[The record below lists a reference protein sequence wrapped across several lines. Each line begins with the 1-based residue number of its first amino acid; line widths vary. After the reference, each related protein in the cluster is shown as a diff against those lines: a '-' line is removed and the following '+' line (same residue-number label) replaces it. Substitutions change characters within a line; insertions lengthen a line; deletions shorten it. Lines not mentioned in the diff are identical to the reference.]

1 MARTS
6 QEVDALID
14 QLVGDANRA
23 DNALQMQGVIN
34 EENTRRFDRVVSLY
48 ERLNNR
54 LVGLSD
60 QHDATVERI
69 DRAER
74 QLDGIASPA
83 KGLALGLVALIGW
96 LILGFWL
103 KSYIGGSARVWL
115 DGQQILWNQH
125 PEFGGLTTAII
136 GGVAVFIVVL
146 TLVNVLLDMTSGRR
160 QQPRPA
166 PAEQPAQ
173 VEQPAQLMLEP
184 AQAAQQP

>member
-1 MARTS
+1 
-6 QEVDALID
+6 
-14 QLVGDANRA
+14 
-23 DNALQMQGVIN
+23 MQGVIN

-74 QLDGIASPA
+74 QLDGIYNPL
-83 KGLALGLVALIGW
+83 KGLALGLVGLIGW

-103 KSYIGGSARVWL
+103 KSYLGVVAEVWL
-115 DGQQILWNQH
+115 DGKEILWRDH
-125 PEFGGLTTAII
+125 PNYGGLTTAII
-136 GGVAVFIVVL
+136 GGVAVFIIVM
-146 TLVNVLLDMTSGRR
+146 TLVNVLIDMTSGRRPR